1 MFVQGLE
8 KLHFYGIRLN
18 YSSYIYEKEFLFW
31 KPALA
36 LSQITSILLEL
47 TQPIAEIAWSI

>member
-18 YSSYIYEKEFLFW
+18 YSSYIYEREFLFW
-31 KPALA
+31 KQALA